1 MTTAIWR
8 AAHLIA
14 VLFLVSLGIT
24 ALADLLPGSAAL
36 SVLGEHATPE
46 QIAEF
51 NAQYGLD
58 DPLLVRYGRWI
69 SGVVTGD
76 LGSSVRGS
84 GEVFDLIA
92 ERLPVTLEIA
102 VLAVL
107 FTAVVAVPLAL
118 VSAERGG
125 GILDRFLTTVS
136 SALVS
141 VPAFVVALLLV
152 ALIAV
157 QFGAA
162 PVAGWA
168 PIGNGVV
175 NNIRFALL
183 PATTLALVEIPV
195 LYRVLR
201 ADAAST
207 LNQDFVLAARA
218 RGLSRGY
225 VLFRHVLRPSSLST
239 VTMLGLTVG
248 RLLGGT
254 VIVEVIFALPGMG
267 NLAVQSI
274 YGNDIVV
281 VQGVVMLV
289 AVVYVAT
296 NALIDL
302 SYRLLDPRVRT
313 AR

>member
-102 VLAVL
+102 VLAIL

>member
-1 MTTAIWR
+1 MTAIWR
-8 AAHLIA
+8 VGHLIA
-14 VLFLVSLGIT
+14 VLFLVSLGVT

-102 VLAVL
+102 VLAIL
-107 FTAVVAVPLAL
+107 ITAVVAVPLAL

-168 PIGNGVV
+168 PIENGVV
-175 NNIRFALL
+175 NNIRFAIL

-201 ADAAST
+201 ADASWT